1 MKHLIVGLNPATV
14 VAAGVGAPVLR
25 GRSAWRIPGRCC
37 KLCVTRSVVG
47 GVLVVMTPTDRDRD
61 NAIDAARGAASHAHM
76 IIDRVF
82 RTDGGFV
89 GRVESDDFADSLTC
103 GCQPPS

>member
-14 VAAGVGAPVLR
+14 VAASVGATRSVGVADPWTLLQILR
-25 GRSAWRIPGRCC
+25 HS
-37 KLCVTRSVVG
+37 SVVG